1 MMTSGDLCGCFGTDD
16 VVLRSGVLK
25 RRRTL
30 STDVVLMRIRLHPDS
45 GRDMTQ
51 W

>member
-1 MMTSGDLCGCFGTDD
+1 MASGDLSGCFGTDG
-16 VVLRSGVLK
+16 VVLCGGVLE

-30 STDVVLMRIRLHPDS
+30 STDVVLMHIRLHSDS